1 MVLHD
6 KLKAT
11 RHSQCI
17 ERKNIEHSRLS
28 TEILKYPSCR
38 AKNFKKWKEESARQ
52 GDLERELKLETF
64 SNREENISG
73 KRNAKHV
80 RCYREVK
87 KSPSISIS

>member
-1 MVLHD
+1 MHV
-6 KLKAT
+6 A
-11 RHSQCI
+11 
-17 ERKNIEHSRLS
+17 RKNIEHGRLS
-28 TEILKYPSCR
+28 TEILKYPRCR
-38 AKNFKKWKEESARQ
+38 AKKKKKWKEESARQ
-52 GDLERELKLETF
+52 GDSERDIKLETF